1 MSLPTLPTEH
11 IFASARQ
18 EASTMLRRLRFRRT
32 LTALAFVAAATPAL
46 ADDCDVLQGQT
57 LCFHYKY
64 SLGSEATWTAVFGT
78 DRSFSFPDALRGGP
92 GLFSCTNRRFVAL
105 QYFTDGYHMD
115 YARIDVAT
123 GLLSGGLGRVADG
136 SYMYSFTT
144 TPGACP

>member
-1 MSLPTLPTEH
+1 MSLRTEH

-18 EASTMLRRLRFRRT
+18 EGSTMLRCLRFRRA
-32 LTALAFVAAATPAL
+32 LTALALVAAATPAL

-64 SLGSEATWTAVFGT
+64 SLGSEATWTAVFGS

-92 GLFSCTNRRFVAL
+92 GLFSCANRRFVAL
-105 QYFTDGYHMD
+105 QYFTDGYHLD
-115 YARIDVAT
+115 YAKIDVAT

-144 TPGACP
+144 TLGACP

>member
-1 MSLPTLPTEH
+1 MSLRIKH
-11 IFASARQ
+11 IAAPSRQ
-18 EASTMLRRLRFRRT
+18 QVSTMLRSLRIRRT
-32 LTALAFVAAATPAL
+32 LTSLALVAAATPAL

-64 SLGSEATWTAVFGT
+64 SLGSEATWTAVFGA

-92 GLFSCTNRRFVAL
+92 GQFSCTNRRFVAL
-105 QYFTDGYHMD
+105 QYFTDGYHLD
-115 YARIDVAT
+115 YAKVDVAT